1 MNRFSRKKKIILGS
15 LTVLGSFGAIG
26 GVALSLDSTL
36 TKYNT
41 SINSD
46 RNNINI
52 KNDIDL
58 PQVPAS
64 SGNST
69 TVGSDN
75 SNDAV
80 DTNAIKMTLT
90 RSVSLF
96 SEDKNATTYQIKLIN
111 NEQKEGTIYFV
122 TESGLKS
129 DSIDFNPGQ
138 EIKLLFEPNRGY
150 EGFTVREFKITGA
163 SQSHFVPTKND
174 KDNKRQFIASMPKYE
189 DTIDKFTGKSW
200 LYSEDT
206 TPITINPSFIIA
218 DIGQNGQTVEW
229 EHGTFMKVVN
239 GYVYNMTADSKL
251 SEVLTK
257 YEAFQ
262 NDDITNPINLFFYL
276 NGHKL
281 ILDTNVLSKD
291 ADKYAPSGWNLAFY
305 NNETDSA
312 TKDGKYGSIVLDSSY
327 NNQLWS
333 ANVGKFEFKGVM
345 SFGRSINYRYVT
357 LSNGIQFLNI
367 DEKDSIIGDIVN
379 KVGN

>member
-75 SNDAV
+75 SNDAA

-129 DSIDFNPGQ
+129 DSIDFHPGQ

-189 DTIDKFTGKSW
+189 DTIDKLTGKS
-200 LYSEDT
+200 
-206 TPITINPSFIIA
+206 
-218 DIGQNGQTVEW
+218 
-229 EHGTFMKVVN
+229 
-239 GYVYNMTADSKL
+239 
-251 SEVLTK
+251 
-257 YEAFQ
+257 
-262 NDDITNPINLFFYL
+262 
-276 NGHKL
+276 
-281 ILDTNVLSKD
+281 
-291 ADKYAPSGWNLAFY
+291 
-305 NNETDSA
+305 
-312 TKDGKYGSIVLDSSY
+312 
-327 NNQLWS
+327 
-333 ANVGKFEFKGVM
+333 
-345 SFGRSINYRYVT
+345 
-357 LSNGIQFLNI
+357 
-367 DEKDSIIGDIVN
+367 
-379 KVGN
+379 